1 LPKGHTKRYR
11 WGVNRARRRVRAWA
25 TVWLVCQLAA
35 VSAFVPRDCCAAHRP
50 AAMAPQSQTGH
61 GSHEG
66 HGAHGGHQPVGHD
79 DQDCVMRGV
88 CNGPLD
94 AIATLFMGPG
104 LPLQPFTLLDTTT
117 AGAGPPAADASALD
131 SLRLPSTPP
140 PRV

>member
-1 LPKGHTKRYR
+1 MDYNQP
-11 WGVNRARRRVRAWA
+11 VNRVRRRLHTCA
-25 TVWLVCQLAA
+25 TLWLVWQLAA

-50 AAMAPQSQTGH
+50 AALTAQSQTGH

-66 HGAHGGHQPVGHD
+66 HGAHGGRQPVDH

-104 LPLQPFTLLDTTT
+104 LPLQPFALLDTTT
-117 AGAGPPAADASALD
+117 AVAGPHAADASALD

-140 PRV
+140 PRA